1 MVYIGEDQCPICG
14 EKLRYYDRVNRSVRT
29 KNGIKSKTIIR
40 RLKCQGCK
48 TIHRELPD
56 FIFPYKHYDADIIRG
71 VVEGLITYETIGYED
86 YPCEVTMLRW
96 IREFSPT
103 LF

>member
-1 MVYIGEDQCPICG
+1 MIYIGEGQCPICG
-14 EKLRYYDRVNRSVRT
+14 SELKYYDKTYRSVRT
-29 KNGIKSKTIIR
+29 KNGIKNQTIIR

-71 VVEGLITYETIGYED
+71 VVEGLITYEMIGYED
-86 YPCEVTMLRW
+86 YPCEGTMIRW